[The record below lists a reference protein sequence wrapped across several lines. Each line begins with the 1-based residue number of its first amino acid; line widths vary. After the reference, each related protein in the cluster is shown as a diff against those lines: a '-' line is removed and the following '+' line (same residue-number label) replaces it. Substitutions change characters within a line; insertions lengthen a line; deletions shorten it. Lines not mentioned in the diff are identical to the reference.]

1 MPELVRQ
8 ANEEAAME
16 EAGLLKPIN
25 TQVKRPFLAMPAHTI
40 KHLKTAT
47 NNNKENK
54 VATAKADEAKAA
66 KAKAEARLL
75 DKLIKAKAKAQPS

>member
-1 MPELVRQ
+1 MLELVRQ

-25 TQVKRPFLAMPAHTI
+25 PHVKRPFLAMPAHTI
-40 KHLKTAT
+40 KHLKTARDM
-47 NNNKENK
+47 NKKNKE
-54 VATAKADEAKAA
+54 ATTKADEAKAA
-66 KAKAEARLL
+66 KAKAEAKLL